1 MHRFLLLPASALLAL
16 AVGCGSGGD
25 AAAPGDG
32 VPAGQ
37 VPDELVG
44 RWRFEQILD
53 QTCDPDTGLC
63 VPTSAQTETL
73 TLTSQGRFEH
83 VLYAESNFPPC
94 NMVVQHQSEG
104 SADVEASTLSLHITE
119 GVTKVDNTC
128 GESSVTDEGGE
139 TDTYTWEIIDGEG
152 GTPELLLTNDRGTK
166 LGPFEPQT

>member
-1 MHRFLLLPASALLAL
+1 MATSTGEVSRSDVRQRRSFRSLFTLVIVPDCPGDRMHRFLLLPASALLAL
-16 AVGCGSGGD
+16 AMGCGSGGD

-32 VPAGQ
+32 VPAGE

-104 SADVEASTLSLHITE
+104 SADV
-119 GVTKVDNTC
+119 
-128 GESSVTDEGGE
+128 
-139 TDTYTWEIIDGEG
+139 
-152 GTPELLLTNDRGTK
+152 
-166 LGPFEPQT
+166 